1 MTKTFLLHL
10 SRFTNTIYDQTFIWK
25 SNHKKKNYVYKCSW
39 AKIGKK
45 KNKNKE
51 CEIQNGKKREV
62 LHITKHQN
70 KEIMKKNLFMC
81 MCFTN
86 VSRYE
91 NIILLKREKKVK
103 RILDSVKWVHM
114 WHPTVQ

>member
-1 MTKTFLLHL
+1 MTKHL
-10 SRFTNTIYDQTFIWK
+10 FGKVII
-25 SNHKKKNYVYKCSW
+25 KKIMYINVHEQKLAKNIRIRN
-39 AKIGKK
+39 AKFKMV
-45 KNKNKE
+45 
-51 CEIQNGKKREV
+51 KKREV

-70 KEIMKKNLFMC
+70 KEIMKRNLFMC

-103 RILDSVKWVHM
+103 RILDSVK
-114 WHPTVQ
+114 